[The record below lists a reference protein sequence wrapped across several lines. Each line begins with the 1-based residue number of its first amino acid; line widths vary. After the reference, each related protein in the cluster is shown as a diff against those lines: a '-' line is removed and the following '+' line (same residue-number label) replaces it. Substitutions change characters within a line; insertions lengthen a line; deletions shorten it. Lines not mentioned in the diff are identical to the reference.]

1 MVTRAKHHFR
11 MADRIM
17 QQSRLLFLTLLSIS
31 LCLRAPVD
39 AKPPTKVRFATFNAS
54 LNRSQ
59 SGELQQ
65 DLESHT
71 NPQARRIAEIIQ
83 HVQPDVLLINEF
95 DFDPT
100 GITADRFQQNYLE
113 VSQNGKQPI
122 RYPYRFL
129 GPVNTGIPSGMDLN
143 RDGQIAGPADA
154 FGFGHFPGQFGMLV
168 LSKYPIQ
175 EEEIRTFQK
184 FLWRDMPGA
193 KHPRNPEGSLF
204 YSKKTMERLRLSSKS
219 HWDIPIQLDKGTIHF
234 LVAHPTPPV
243 FDGNEDRNGCRNHDE
258 IRMLADYVNPKQSH
272 YLVDDQG
279 KSGGLK
285 QGALFVIAG
294 DMNADPHD
302 GDGLQQAV
310 QQLTKHPLI
319 HRNIIPTSLGGQ
331 QAAAQG
337 RANQQHAGKPAHDTA
352 DFPDNL
358 PGNLRV
364 DYVLPSKTLQPLA
377 AGVFWP
383 SSERLKARLL
393 KASDHRLVWLDV
405 VNIAP
410 R

>member
-1 MVTRAKHHFR
+1 M
-11 MADRIM
+11 M
-17 QQSRLLFLTLLSIS
+17 QQSHPVFLTLIAIS
-31 LCLRAPVD
+31 LWLNSTMDLA

-54 LNRSQ
+54 LNRSK
-59 SGELQQ
+59 SGKLQQ
-65 DLESHT
+65 DLESPSD
-71 NPQARRIAEIIQ
+71 PQARRIAEIIQ

-95 DFDPT
+95 DFDPNGT
-100 GITADRFQQNYLE
+100 AADRFQENYLE
-113 VSQNGKQPI
+113 ISQNGKQPI
-122 RYPYRFL
+122 QYPYRFL
-129 GPVNTGIPSGMDLN
+129 GPVNTGVPSGMDLN

-154 FGFGHFPGQFGMLV
+154 FGFGNFPGQYGMLV

-175 EEEIRTFQK
+175 ADKIRTFQK

-193 KHPRNPEGSLF
+193 KQPRNPEGSLF
-204 YSKKTMERLRLSSKS
+204 YSKKTMQRLRLSSKS
-219 HWDIPIQLDKGTIHF
+219 HWDIPIQLDRGTIHF

-258 IRMLADYVNPKQSH
+258 IRLLADYVTPAESH

-279 KSGGLK
+279 QSGGL
-285 QGALFVIAG
+285 QQDALFVIAG

-302 GDGLQQAV
+302 GDSMQQAV

-319 HRNIIPTSLGGQ
+319 HQNVVPTSLGGQ

-337 RANQQHAGKPAHDTA
+337 QANQQHSGKPAHDTA
-352 DFPDNL
+352 DFPDKV

-383 SSERLKARLL
+383 NAELQRAKLI

>member
-1 MVTRAKHHFR
+1 M
-11 MADRIM
+11 M
-17 QQSRLLFLTLLSIS
+17 QQSRSVFLPLIAIS
-31 LCLRAPVD
+31 LCLNAKLD
-39 AKPPTKVRFATFNAS
+39 LSAKPPTKVRFATFNAS

-59 SGELQQ
+59 SGKLQQ
-65 DLESHT
+65 DLKNPSD
-71 NPQARRIAEIIQ
+71 PQAQRIAEIIQ

-95 DFDPT
+95 DFDPNGT
-100 GITADRFQQNYLE
+100 AADRFQENYLE
-113 VSQNGKQPI
+113 ISQNGKQPI
-122 RYPYRFL
+122 QYPYRFL
-129 GPVNTGIPSGMDLN
+129 GPVNTGVPSGMDLN
-143 RDGQIAGPADA
+143 GDGQVAGPADA
-154 FGFGHFPGQFGMLV
+154 FGFGNFPGQYGMLV

-175 EEEIRTFQK
+175 ADKIRTFQK

-204 YSKKTMERLRLSSKS
+204 YSKKTMQRLRLSSKS
-219 HWDIPIQLDKGTIHF
+219 HWDIPIQLDRGVIHF

-258 IRMLADYVNPKQSH
+258 IRLLADYVRPEQSH

-279 KSGGLK
+279 QSGGL
-285 QGALFVIAG
+285 QQNALFVIAG
-294 DMNADPHD
+294 DMNADPYD
-302 GDGLQQAV
+302 GDSLEQAV
-310 QQLTKHPLI
+310 QQLTEHPLI
-319 HRNIIPTSLGGQ
+319 HQNIIPTSLGGQ

-337 RANQQHAGKPAHDTA
+337 QANQRHTGKPAHDTA
-352 DFPDNL
+352 DFPDKL

-383 SSERLKARLL
+383 NPEIHRAELV
-393 KASDHRLVWLDV
+393 KASDHRLVWIDV